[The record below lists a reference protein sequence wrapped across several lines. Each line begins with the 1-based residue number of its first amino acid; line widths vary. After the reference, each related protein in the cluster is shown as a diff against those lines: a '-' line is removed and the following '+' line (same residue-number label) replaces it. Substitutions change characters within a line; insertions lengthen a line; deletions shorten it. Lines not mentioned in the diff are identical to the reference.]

1 LSFSE
6 RLEQIKTG
14 FERPFWVAN
23 VTELFER
30 LSYYAAFAS
39 LARYLHEALKFPVQ
53 QASSLTGLFGGL
65 VWFLAAFGGTVADRL
80 GFRRALSVAYLIL
93 SISYFLLGS
102 LTAPWLGPIRDHM
115 PLGLLVGFVLAL
127 PALGIALVKPSVVG
141 TTARASNENVRSIGY
156 SIYYTLV
163 NIGGFAG
170 PYVASWVHRNMS
182 VENVF
187 RVAAFSVFLMFFAVL
202 LFFREPRRSGEV
214 QTTSLGQAVKNFG
227 TVLANPRFMLF
238 LLIFSGYWIVYWQ
251 EFIIL
256 PVYVH
261 DYINPNTDTELMLVT
276 GPALVIAL
284 TMALNLAMQKVPS
297 FRAITLGTLVSAVA
311 WILLAIHPT
320 VLMAYLTLAA
330 VAIGEI
336 IQSPRYYEY
345 ISRLAPPGQQGTYM
359 GFAFLPIGIGSF
371 IGGPFGGWLIHHFG
385 EVTHHPQQMWWVI
398 TGIGLLTA
406 LLLWIYDK
414 TLTPA
419 KEPAKAAA

>member
-1 LSFSE
+1 MPFSE

-23 VTELFER
+23 ITELFER

-80 GFRRALSVAYLIL
+80 GFRRALSLAYLIL
-93 SISYFLLGS
+93 SVSYFLLGS
-102 LTAPWLGPIRDHM
+102 LAAPWLGPIRDHI

-187 RVAAFSVFLMFFAVL
+187 RVAAVSVFVMFFAVL
-202 LFFREPRRSGEV
+202 IFFREPRRSGDV
-214 QTTSLGQAVKNFG
+214 QTASLGQAAKNFG
-227 TVLANPRFMLF
+227 TVLSNPRFMLF

-261 DYINPNTDTELMLVT
+261 DYINPNTDTEFMLVT

-284 TMALNLAMQKVPS
+284 TMALNLAMQKVAS

-311 WILLAIHPT
+311 WILLAIHPS
-320 VLMAYLTLAA
+320 VPMAYLTLAV

-371 IGGPFGGWLIHHFG
+371 IGGPFGGWLIHYFG
-385 EVTHHPQQMWWVI
+385 EVKHQPQQMWWAVM
-398 TGIGLLTA
+398 TIGLLTA
-406 LLLWIYDK
+406 LLLWMYDR

>member
-1 LSFSE
+1 MSFSE

-93 SISYFLLGS
+93 SVSYFLLGS

-115 PLGLLVGFVLAL
+115 PLGLMVGFVLAL

-214 QTTSLGQAVKNFG
+214 QTTNLGQAAKNFG
-227 TVLANPRFMLF
+227 TVLSNPRFMLF

-284 TMALNLAMQKVPS
+284 TMALNLAMQKVAS

-320 VLMAYLTLAA
+320 VLMAYLTLAV

-414 TLTPA
+414 MLMP
-419 KEPAKAAA
+419 KEAAAKG

>member
-1 LSFSE
+1 MSFSE

-39 LARYLHEALKFPVQ
+39 LARYLHEALRFPVQ

-187 RVAAFSVFLMFFAVL
+187 RVAAVSVFVMFFAVL
-202 LFFREPRRSGEV
+202 IFFREPRRSGEV
-214 QTTSLGQAVKNFG
+214 QTASLGQAAKNFG
-227 TVLANPRFMLF
+227 TVLSNPRFMLF

-284 TMALNLAMQKVPS
+284 TMALNLAMQKVAS

-320 VLMAYLTLAA
+320 VLMAYLTLAV

-406 LLLWIYDK
+406 LLLWIYDR